1 METRCLWRHLQTWST
16 VTWGPTSHV
25 PVSSCSAAR
34 CAPTLPVNRPR
45 PSLPTRN
52 YPNDTLLGHITV
64 KSVTNRCLV
73 HWTQAHI
80 KVHCFPLKLSW
91 KKGGSSLYGIW
102 FINHSNMSYPPVQPG
117 TLSWL
122 VLLSCKSQWKCVK
135 KKNFSLPIQRHW
147 CSERLA
153 VYVSLT
159 MILQNIIFLS
169 TSLNFL
175 SDYWHKNGNPLAST
189 DCYLFSRRNYPKR
202 GI

>member
-135 KKNFSLPIQRHW
+135 KKKLQFANPKTLVFWKVGGLCVLDNDLTKHYFPFNFFKFFIWL
-147 CSERLA
+147 
-153 VYVSLT
+153 LT
-159 MILQNIIFLS
+159 
-169 TSLNFL
+169 
-175 SDYWHKNGNPLAST
+175 
-189 DCYLFSRRNYPKR
+189 
-202 GI
+202 